1 MFAQSIK
8 LRVKGVSRDYYYFFL
23 SWVRWA
29 VDQCITINKTQ
40 LSDKRKNKQLACLFN
55 Y

>member
-8 LRVKGVSRDYYYFFL
+8 LHVKGVSRDYFFFL